1 MDNINEVYAESNM
14 AHAFS
19 KRDYIPDNYIS
30 IFKLSCGYC
39 HKYLEDN
46 NYNYRDTTHDVWQ

>member
-1 MDNINEVYAESNM
+1 MIILNNVNEVHEQSNM

-19 KRDYIPDNYIS
+19 KRDYIPEKYIA

-39 HKYLEDN
+39 HKYLKNN
-46 NYNYRDTTHDVWQ
+46 NYNYIGTHSM